1 MWKAGIHFKHEH
13 RDEIEMKLGTV
24 IKGQEGVVSNIT
36 THVVAKRFITLCD
49 VGELQ
54 FGGLYGEARRSR

>member
-1 MWKAGIHFKHEH
+1 
-13 RDEIEMKLGTV
+13 MKLGTV

-36 THVVAKRFITLCD
+36 TRVVAKRFITLCD